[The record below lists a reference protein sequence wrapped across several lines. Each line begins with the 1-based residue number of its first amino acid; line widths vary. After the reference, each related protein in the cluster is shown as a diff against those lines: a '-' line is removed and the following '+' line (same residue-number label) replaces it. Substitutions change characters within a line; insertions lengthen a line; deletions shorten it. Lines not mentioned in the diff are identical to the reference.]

1 MSAPQNL
8 ADEQL
13 RDENS
18 AQAAADDR
26 PLRGAVGYVRLI
38 TALAVGALAWT
49 VPFMAS
55 IIVLLPARL
64 DQLDAAHKVADFAT
78 VTVVGSV
85 VALVANVVFGALS
98 DRTRSRFGARS
109 PWIVAG
115 GVGLGLSLAALGAAP
130 TFTVLL
136 LVWCVL
142 QLFLNMF
149 LAPVSAIMADRV
161 APSRRGM
168 AAGLAGTATII
179 GQAAAA
185 ATGAAFI
192 GHPSA
197 GFFALAA
204 LPVVGGVV
212 VVLTAP
218 DTSNLDVPRAALT
231 GRTFLETFTFPRK
244 AADFYWALSGRF
256 LLVIGYFLI
265 MNYQLFILT
274 DYMHLSDA
282 AAAHVVTLAGLVTVV
297 VGIVAGLVTGPLSDR
312 IGRRKLPVIASTVL
326 VGAGA
331 VIPFLAAD
339 SWAMLAFAG
348 VAGFAMGM
356 YGAVDQALVVE
367 VLPNKATA
375 AKDLGILNMA
385 NTGGQIVAPAIA
397 AAVIAGA
404 GGYRSLFLVCVIACV
419 LAAACILPIKSAR

>member
-8 ADEQL
+8 VEEQL
-13 RDENS
+13 RDEIS
-18 AQAAADDR
+18 AQATADDK
-26 PLRGAVGYVRLI
+26 PLRGTVGYVRLI

-78 VTVVGSV
+78 VTVVGSI

-109 PWIVAG
+109 PWIVGG

-179 GQAAAA
+179 GQATAA

-192 GHPSA
+192 GHPST
-197 GFFALAA
+197 GFLALAA
-204 LPVVGGVV
+204 LPVIGGIV

-231 GRTFLETFTFPRK
+231 TKTFLETFTFPRK

-274 DYMHLSDA
+274 DYIHLSDA
-282 AAAHVVTLAGLVTVV
+282 EAARVVTLAGLVTVV

-312 IGRRKLPVIASTVL
+312 IGRRKLPVIASTGL
-326 VGAGA
+326 IGAGA
-331 VIPFLAAD
+331 LIPFLSAH

-348 VAGFAMGM
+348 VGGFAMGM

-404 GGYRSLFLVCVIACV
+404 GGYRSLFLVCVIACA
-419 LAAACILPIKSAR
+419 LAAACIVPIKSAR